1 MSRSQIEVHKNRS
14 KGLQKRER
22 ILQEAKRLFWRKG
35 FDRTSMRDIATACG
49 CSQGNIYNHFRSKEE
64 VLYRVILNE
73 MERLIQMIQPLE
85 NDSTTSPI
93 EQLKVLIER
102 HVEHTL
108 APPKGEMLHL
118 DIEMR
123 HLSPPHQA
131 EIIRLRD
138 TYDRILRKII
148 RRGVNAGLFA
158 KLDKLD
164 EKLFNC
170 AIASMIIRARV
181 WYSPEGELSLPELS
195 NKIFELFLNGLK
207 IRDES
212 CHNIENPLTEPG
224 DYPLQRIKE
233 GDPKST
239 S

>member
-1 MSRSQIEVHKNRS
+1 MNKKQNKA
-14 KGLQKRER
+14 LQRRDR
-22 ILQEAKRLFWRKG
+22 ILEEVKRLFWRKG

-64 VLYRVILNE
+64 ILYMVILSE
-73 MERLIQMIQPLE
+73 MERLIEMIQPLE
-85 NDSTTSPI
+85 DDHGTSPV
-93 EQLKVLIER
+93 EQLRFFIKR

-108 APPKGEMLHL
+108 APPEGEMLHL

-148 RRGVNAGLFA
+148 RRGVDAGLFA
-158 KLDKLD
+158 KVD

-170 AIASMIIRARV
+170 AIASMIVRARV
-181 WYSPEGELSLPELS
+181 WYSPKGELSLAELS
-195 NKIFELFLNGLK
+195 NRIFELFLNGLRA
-207 IRDES
+207 RDE
-212 CHNIENPLTEPG
+212 I
-224 DYPLQRIKE
+224 QRNVESLCSEARKVSTFAE
-233 GDPKST
+233 KSDK
-239 S
+239 